1 MINVLMPS
9 PNGEINHSLV
19 RETINQLI
27 AVENAKEQTQLLAG
41 LAGGMLFVSELRA
54 G

>member
-9 PNGEINHSLV
+9 PNGEINHDLV
-19 RETINQLI
+19 RETINELI
-27 AVENAKEQTQLLAG
+27 AVQNEKEQMQFLVG

>member
-9 PNGEINHSLV
+9 PNGEINHDLV
-19 RETINQLI
+19 RETINEIIVTLNESES
-27 AVENAKEQTQLLAG
+27 ARLLAG
-41 LAGGMLFVSELRA
+41 LAGGMIFVEDLRI